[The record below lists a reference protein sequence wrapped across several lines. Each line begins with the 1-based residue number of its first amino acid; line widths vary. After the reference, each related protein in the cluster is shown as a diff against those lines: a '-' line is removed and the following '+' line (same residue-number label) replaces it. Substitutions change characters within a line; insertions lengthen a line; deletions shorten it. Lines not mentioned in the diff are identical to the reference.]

1 MLKAIATLLVF
12 QLAGEFLNRFL
23 GLPLPGPV
31 LGMALLLLGL
41 LLLKDAPAWLEST
54 SDNLLR
60 HLSLLFVPASVGL
73 VQYLDRIGAEWLP
86 ILAALLLSTI
96 LGIAA
101 SALTFVWVARLVG
114 AAPAADEKKAGG

>member
-1 MLKAIATLLVF
+1 MLKAIAILLVF
-12 QLAGEFLNRFL
+12 QLAGEFLGLFL

-31 LGMALLLLGL
+31 LGMALLVLGL
-41 LLLKDAPAWLEST
+41 LLLKRVPDWLETT

-86 ILAALLLSTI
+86 ILAALVISTL

-101 SALTFVWVARLVG
+101 SALTFVMVARLVG
-114 AAPAADEKKAGG
+114 ARPAADERKAGP

>member
-1 MLKAIATLLVF
+1 MLKAISILLVF
-12 QLAGEFLNRFL
+12 QLAGEFLSRFL

-31 LGMALLLLGL
+31 IGMALLVLGL
-41 LLLKDAPAWLEST
+41 LLMKQVPDWLETT
-54 SDNLLR
+54 SDNLLQ

-86 ILAALLLSTI
+86 ILAALIVSTL

-101 SALTFVWVARLVG
+101 SALTFVVVARLVG
-114 AAPAADEKKAGG
+114 APPATDEQKAGS

>member
-1 MLKAIATLLVF
+1 MLKAIAILLVF
-12 QLAGEFLNRFL
+12 QLAGEFVSRFL

-31 LGMALLLLGL
+31 LGMALLLVGL
-41 LLLKDAPAWLEST
+41 MLLKDVPAWLEST
-54 SDNLLR
+54 SENLLR

-86 ILAALLLSTI
+86 IVAALVLSTI

-101 SALTFVWVARLVG
+101 SAVTFVVVARLVG
-114 AAPAADEKKAGG
+114 TRPAPDEKKAGG